1 MENDSPG
8 AERFISRSLASVP
21 ASGIRKFFDLL
32 STIDDVIS
40 LGVGEPDYVTPEPIR
55 RAALESIEK
64 GETHY
69 TSNYG
74 LFELREA
81 LSEELET
88 LYGVSYDPATEI
100 VVTSGSSEAFDIA
113 LRSLL
118 DDGDEVLCPDPSY
131 VAYEPAVTMAKGRF
145 RPVPTSAEHEFRLL
159 ASDVSE
165 RVTAQTK
172 ALLFGYPANPTGATM
187 DRSSLEAIAE
197 VAAANDLAV
206 ISDELYARL
215 TYEGEHTCF
224 SSIEGMRDR
233 TILIGGFS
241 KTYAM
246 TGWRIGWLAA
256 PAPLAEAAMKVHQ
269 YVMMSAP
276 TAAQYAALAALQHGE
291 SFVQEM
297 LAEYDRRRRLM
308 VDGLHAVGSPPSA
321 PAAPSTPSPTSGPPA
336 WTAPPSA
343 SASLP
348 RSASPSCPALP
359 SAPVAR
365 ASCAPATPA
374 ATSRSSAP
382 SNASA
387 ASSSATASRPP
398 WTPTSTSRTGSA
410 GA

>member
-1 MENDSPG
+1 MDDASPG
-8 AERFISRSLASVP
+8 AERFISESLASVP

-40 LGVGEPDYVTPEPIR
+40 LGVGEPDYVTPEPIS
-55 RAALESIEK
+55 RAAIESIEQ

-74 LFELREA
+74 LMELREA
-81 LSEELET
+81 LSEEIQR
-88 LYGVSYDPATEI
+88 LYGVPYDPATEI

-113 LRSLL
+113 LRALI

-145 RPVPTSAEHEFRLL
+145 RPVPTTAEHEFRLL
-159 ASDVSE
+159 AGDVSE
-165 RVTAQTK
+165 RVSERTK

-187 DRSSLEAIAE
+187 DRASLEAVAE

-224 SSIEGMRDR
+224 PSIEGMRDR

-276 TAAQYAALAALQHGE
+276 TAAQHAALAALRQGE

-308 VDGLHAVGSPPSA
+308 VDGLHAVGL
-321 PAAPSTPSPTSGPPA
+321 PAFRPRGAFYAFPDISPTGMDSTTFSERLLAEERVAVVPGVAFGASGEGFVRA
-336 WTAPPSA
+336 CYA
-343 SASLP
+343 SGYEQIE
-348 RSASPSCPALP
+348 RALERIGRF
-359 SAPVAR
+359 VQR
-365 ASCAPATPA
+365 N
-374 ATSRSSAP
+374 R
-382 SNASA
+382 
-387 ASSSATASRPP
+387 
-398 WTPTSTSRTGSA
+398 
-410 GA
+410 

>member
-1 MENDSPG
+1 MNDASPG

-55 RAALESIEK
+55 RAAVESIEK

-74 LFELREA
+74 LMELREA
-81 LSEELET
+81 LSEEIQT

-113 LRSLL
+113 LRSLI

-165 RVTAQTK
+165 RVTEHTK

-187 DRSSLEAIAE
+187 DRPGLEAIAE

-308 VDGLHAVGSPPSA
+308 VDGLHAVGL
-321 PAAPSTPSPTSGPPA
+321 PAFRPRGAFYTFPDIRPTGMDSTTFSERLLA
-336 WTAPPSA
+336 EE
-343 SASLP
+343 
-348 RSASPSCPALP
+348 R
-359 SAPVAR
+359 VAVV
-365 ASCAPATPA
+365 P
-374 ATSRSSAP
+374 
-382 SNASA
+382 
-387 ASSSATASRPP
+387 
-398 WTPTSTSRTGSA
+398 GSA
-410 GA
+410 FGACGEGFVRACYASGYEQIERALERIGRFVQRNR

>member
-1 MENDSPG
+1 MDDASPG
-8 AERFISRSLASVP
+8 AERFISESLASVP

-40 LGVGEPDYVTPEPIR
+40 LGVGEPDYVTPEPIS
-55 RAALESIEK
+55 RAAIASIEQ

-74 LFELREA
+74 LMELREA
-81 LSEELET
+81 LSEEIHR

-113 LRSLL
+113 LRALI

-145 RPVPTSAEHEFRLL
+145 RPVPTTAEHEFRLL
-159 ASDVSE
+159 GSDIAE
-165 RVTAQTK
+165 RITERTK

-187 DRSSLEAIAE
+187 DRASLEAVAE

-224 SSIEGMRDR
+224 PSIAGMRDR

-308 VDGLHAVGSPPSA
+308 VDGLHAVGL
-321 PAAPSTPSPTSGPPA
+321 PAFRPRGAFYAFPDIRPTGMDSTTFSERLLAEERVAVVPGVAFGASGEGFVRA
-336 WTAPPSA
+336 CYA
-343 SASLP
+343 SGYEQIE
-348 RSASPSCPALP
+348 RALERIGRF
-359 SAPVAR
+359 VQR
-365 ASCAPATPA
+365 N
-374 ATSRSSAP
+374 R
-382 SNASA
+382 
-387 ASSSATASRPP
+387 
-398 WTPTSTSRTGSA
+398 
-410 GA
+410 

>member
-1 MENDSPG
+1 MDDASPG
-8 AERFISRSLASVP
+8 AERFISESLASVP

-40 LGVGEPDYVTPEPIR
+40 LGVGEPDYVTPEPIS
-55 RAALESIEK
+55 RAAIESIEQ

-74 LFELREA
+74 LMELREA
-81 LSEELET
+81 LSEEIQR
-88 LYGVSYDPATEI
+88 LYGVPYDPATEI

-113 LRSLL
+113 LRALI

-145 RPVPTSAEHEFRLL
+145 RPVPTTAAHEFRLL
-159 ASDVSE
+159 AGDVSE
-165 RVTAQTK
+165 RISERTK

-187 DRSSLEAIAE
+187 DRASLEAVAE

-224 SSIEGMRDR
+224 PSIEGMRDR

-276 TAAQYAALAALQHGE
+276 TAAQHAALAALRQGE

-308 VDGLHAVGSPPSA
+308 VDGLHAVGL
-321 PAAPSTPSPTSGPPA
+321 PAFRPRGAFYAFPDISPTGMDSTTFSERLLAEERVAVVPGVAFGASGEGFVRA
-336 WTAPPSA
+336 CYA
-343 SASLP
+343 SGYEQIE
-348 RSASPSCPALP
+348 RALERIGRF
-359 SAPVAR
+359 VQR
-365 ASCAPATPA
+365 N
-374 ATSRSSAP
+374 R
-382 SNASA
+382 
-387 ASSSATASRPP
+387 
-398 WTPTSTSRTGSA
+398 
-410 GA
+410 

>member
-1 MENDSPG
+1 MNDASPG

-55 RAALESIEK
+55 RAAVDSIER

-74 LFELREA
+74 LIELREA
-81 LSEELET
+81 LSEEIET

-113 LRSLL
+113 LRSLI

-165 RVTAQTK
+165 RVTEHTK
-172 ALLFGYPANPTGATM
+172 ALLFGYPANPTGTTM
-187 DRSSLEAIAE
+187 DRPGLEAIAE

-297 LAEYDRRRRLM
+297 LAEYDRRRLM
-308 VDGLHAVGSPPSA
+308 VDGLHAVGL
-321 PAAPSTPSPTSGPPA
+321 PAFRPRGAFYAFPDIRPTGMDSTTFSERLLA
-336 WTAPPSA
+336 EE
-343 SASLP
+343 
-348 RSASPSCPALP
+348 R
-359 SAPVAR
+359 VAVV
-365 ASCAPATPA
+365 P
-374 ATSRSSAP
+374 
-382 SNASA
+382 
-387 ASSSATASRPP
+387 
-398 WTPTSTSRTGSA
+398 GSA
-410 GA
+410 FGACGEGYVRACYASGYEQIERALERIGRFVQRNR

>member
-1 MENDSPG
+1 MDDASPG
-8 AERFISRSLASVP
+8 AERFISESLASVP

-40 LGVGEPDYVTPEPIR
+40 LGVGEPDYVTPEPIS
-55 RAALESIEK
+55 RAAIESIEQ

-74 LFELREA
+74 LMELREA
-81 LSEELET
+81 LSEEIQR
-88 LYGVSYDPATEI
+88 LYGVPYDPATEI

-113 LRSLL
+113 LRALI

-145 RPVPTSAEHEFRLL
+145 RPVPTTAAHEFRLL
-159 ASDVSE
+159 AGDVSE
-165 RVTAQTK
+165 RISERTK

-187 DRSSLEAIAE
+187 DRASLEAVAE

-215 TYEGEHTCF
+215 TYEGKHTCF
-224 SSIEGMRDR
+224 PSIEGMRDR

-276 TAAQYAALAALQHGE
+276 TAAQHAALAALRQGE

-308 VDGLHAVGSPPSA
+308 VDGLHAVGL
-321 PAAPSTPSPTSGPPA
+321 PAFRPRGAFYAFPDISPTGMDSTTFSERLLAEERVAVVPGVAFGASGEGFVRA
-336 WTAPPSA
+336 CYA
-343 SASLP
+343 SGYEQIE
-348 RSASPSCPALP
+348 RALERIGRF
-359 SAPVAR
+359 VQR
-365 ASCAPATPA
+365 N
-374 ATSRSSAP
+374 R
-382 SNASA
+382 
-387 ASSSATASRPP
+387 
-398 WTPTSTSRTGSA
+398 
-410 GA
+410 

>member
-1 MENDSPG
+1 MDDASPG

-55 RAALESIEK
+55 RAAVESIER

-74 LFELREA
+74 LLELREA
-81 LSEELET
+81 LSEELQT

-113 LRSLL
+113 LRSLI

-131 VAYEPAVTMAKGRF
+131 VAYEPAVTMAKGHF
-145 RPVPTSAEHEFRLL
+145 RPVPTSVEHEFRLL

-165 RVTAQTK
+165 RVTERTK

-187 DRSSLEAIAE
+187 DRPSLEAVAE

-291 SFVQEM
+291 TFVQEM
-297 LAEYDRRRRLM
+297 LVEYDRRRRLM
-308 VDGLHAVGSPPSA
+308 VDGLHAVGL
-321 PAAPSTPSPTSGPPA
+321 PAFRPRGAFYAFPDIRPTGMDSTTFSERLLAEERVAVVPGAAFGACGEGFVRACYASGYEQIE
-336 WTAPPSA
+336 
-343 SASLP
+343 
-348 RSASPSCPALP
+348 RALERIGRF
-359 SAPVAR
+359 VQR
-365 ASCAPATPA
+365 N
-374 ATSRSSAP
+374 R
-382 SNASA
+382 
-387 ASSSATASRPP
+387 
-398 WTPTSTSRTGSA
+398 
-410 GA
+410 

>member
-1 MENDSPG
+1 M
-8 AERFISRSLASVP
+8 P

-74 LFELREA
+74 LIELREA
-81 LSEELET
+81 LSEELFT

-113 LRSLL
+113 LRSLI

-165 RVTAQTK
+165 RVTEHTK

-187 DRSSLEAIAE
+187 DRPGLEAVAE

-224 SSIEGMRDR
+224 SSLEGMRDR

-276 TAAQYAALAALQHGE
+276 TAAQYAALAALQQGE
-291 SFVQEM
+291 TFVQEM

-308 VDGLHAVGSPPSA
+308 VDGLHAVGLLSFRPRGAFYAFPDIR
-321 PAAPSTPSPTSGPPA
+321 PTGMDSTTFSERLLA
-336 WTAPPSA
+336 EE
-343 SASLP
+343 
-348 RSASPSCPALP
+348 R
-359 SAPVAR
+359 VAVV
-365 ASCAPATPA
+365 P
-374 ATSRSSAP
+374 
-382 SNASA
+382 
-387 ASSSATASRPP
+387 
-398 WTPTSTSRTGSA
+398 GSA
-410 GA
+410 FGACGEGYVRACYASGYEQIERALERIGRFVQRNR